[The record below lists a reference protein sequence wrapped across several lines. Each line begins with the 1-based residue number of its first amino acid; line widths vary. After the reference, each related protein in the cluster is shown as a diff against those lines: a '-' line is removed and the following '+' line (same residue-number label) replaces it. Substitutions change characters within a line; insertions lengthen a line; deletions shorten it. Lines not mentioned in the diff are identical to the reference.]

1 MIKILKNGVWSLLNN
16 LGLGGSIQLSLDGA
30 LKQYGWFKSFHSKQ
44 SVDINGDPLPWYT
57 YPFILFLK
65 PRIKSHF
72 EVFEYG
78 SGNSTRWYA
87 GQVKH
92 ITAVEHDS
100 DWIRQISPKLPANA
114 KVLEKPLG
122 DSYIKSVG
130 STGELYH
137 IIVVDGRN
145 RVKCAIFAIDFLKED
160 GVLILDNSERQW
172 YQKAKDNL
180 AERGFRRLDFIGM
193 APIVGIET
201 CTSVFY
207 RDCNC
212 LGI

>member
-1 MIKILKNGVWSLLNN
+1 MIKKLKDGTWNLLNTI
-16 LGLGGSIQLSLDGA
+16 GLGGSAQLFLGGA

-44 SVDINGDPLPWYT
+44 SVDANGDPLPWYT

-87 GQVKH
+87 ARVKQ

-100 DWIRQISPKLPANA
+100 EWIKLIRPKLPANA
-114 KVLEKPLG
+114 AVIERPLG
-122 DSYIKSVG
+122 DSYIQAVKEG
-130 STGELYH
+130 FYH
-137 IIVVDGRN
+137 IVIVDGRN
-145 RVKCAIFAIDFLKED
+145 RVKCACFAADYLTSD
-160 GVLILDNSERQW
+160 GVLILDNSEREW
-172 YQKAKDNL
+172 YQKAKDYLENK
-180 AERGFRRLDFIGM
+180 GFRRLDFIGM

-207 RDCNC
+207 RDGNC